1 MELKLGDYNTL
12 TVLRETPYSYILTNG
27 EDEVFL
33 HKKQTIGTLNVAD
46 DVDVF
51 LYYDNQKRVT
61 ATMHKPILD
70 QDTPNFA
77 KVVGV
82 HRKLGVFLDMGL
94 RKDLLLSIDDLP
106 PLLEEW
112 PQEGDEIFVKI
123 KVSANQ
129 LTAKRI
135 NRFEIQ
141 DYLTPEEP
149 LKEGDEVEGIKTYQ
163 AEEGAVFITKEGH
176 RMFVYGK
183 HMRKKYRLGETATM
197 TITIDKGDYHYN
209 ATMIEQKELMLED
222 DAMRILKYLEEHD
235 GVMAFTDKSSPK
247 AIKDTFH
254 MSKSAFKR
262 ALGTLYK
269 ARKVDLEKD
278 QTRLKEVD

>member
-12 TVLRETPYSYILTNG
+12 SVLRETPFAYILTNG

-33 HKKQTIGTLNVAD
+33 HKNQATDTLNPAD
-46 DVDVF
+46 DVKVF

-61 ATMHKPILD
+61 ATMNMPILD
-70 QDTPNFA
+70 QINPNFA

-82 HRKLGVFLDMGL
+82 HRKLGIFLDIGL

-112 PQEGDEIFVKI
+112 PKENDEIFVKI

-135 NRFEIQ
+135 NRFDIQ
-141 DYLTPEEP
+141 DYLIPTEP
-149 LKEGDEVEGIKTYQ
+149 LNEGDEVEVIKIYQ
-163 AEEGAVFITKEGH
+163 AEEGAVFITREGH
-176 RMFVYGK
+176 RIFIYGK
-183 HMRKKYRLGETATM
+183 HMRQKYRLGETATM
-197 TITIDKGDYHYN
+197 TITIVKDNFSYN

-222 DAMRILKYLEEHD
+222 DASILLEYLYTHD
-235 GVMAFTDKSSPK
+235 GVMPFTDKSSPN

-269 ARKVDLEKD
+269 NQQVILEKD
-278 QTRLKEVD
+278 QTRLKEVE